1 MSQAILDP
9 NRHDV
14 WRYQVS
20 RRKIVVQRRTGAGAN
35 LEIEQL
41 EADFPEVEFLV
52 ADDINSVASLIQ
64 DAEALIGMLNAESFR
79 AASRLRWFQAYSTG
93 MDWMQTIPGL
103 VEWLLQNKVVVTNSR
118 GAFAQTIAEH
128 AFALILTLTRDM
140 WTIRRDHLAH
150 RWGGEPGGRPMEAI
164 AGRTM
169 GIFGL
174 GQIGAAIARRAHG
187 FEMPVYAV
195 DAQPFPH
202 VPDLQARWGPDRLD
216 DLCRV
221 SDFLV
226 IAAPLTA
233 ETRGTINARRLVLM
247 KSSAYVIAVSRGNIV
262 DEQALIQAL
271 QNGRLAGAGLDVA
284 GEEPL
289 PSDNPLWDM
298 DNVVITP
305 HNAGGG
311 SITPRVQW
319 EISVANLRRYLDRKP
334 LIGVVDVRAGY

>member
-1 MSQAILDP
+1 M
-9 NRHDV
+9 
-14 WRYQVS
+14 S
-20 RRKIVVQRRTGAGAN
+20 RRKIVVQRRGGAGAD
-35 LEIEQL
+35 LEIERL

-52 ADDINSVASLIQ
+52 ADDIDSVASLIQ
-64 DAEALIGMLNAESFR
+64 DAEALIGMLTAESFR
-79 AASRLRWFQAYSTG
+79 AASHLRWFQAYSTG

-103 VEWLLQNKVVVTNSR
+103 VEWLLQNNVVVTNSQ

-128 AFALILTLTRDM
+128 TFALMLTLTRDM
-140 WTIRRDHLAH
+140 WTIRRDQLAH

-164 AGRTM
+164 TGRTM

-174 GQIGAAIARRAHG
+174 GQIGTAIARRAHG

-233 ETRGTINARRLVLM
+233 ETRGAIDAHRLALM
-247 KSSAYVIAVSRGNIV
+247 KSSAYLIAVSRGNIV
-262 DEQALIQAL
+262 HEQALIQAL
-271 QNGRLAGAGLDVA
+271 QNGRLAGAGLDVT

-319 EISVANLRRYLDRKP
+319 EICVANLRRYLDGRP

>member
-1 MSQAILDP
+1 MF
-9 NRHDV
+9 
-14 WRYQVS
+14 
-20 RRKIVVQRRTGAGAN
+20 RRKIVVQRRTGAGAD

-140 WTIRRDHLAH
+140 WTIRRDQLAH

-174 GQIGAAIARRAHG
+174 GQIGTAIARRAHG

-202 VPDLQARWGPDRLD
+202 VPDLHGRWGPDRLD

-233 ETRGTINARRLVLM
+233 ETRGAIDARRLDLM

-271 QNGRLAGAGLDVA
+271 QNGRLAGAGLDVT

-319 EISVANLRRYLDRKP
+319 EICVANLRRYLDGRP

>member
-1 MSQAILDP
+1 MF
-9 NRHDV
+9 
-14 WRYQVS
+14 
-20 RRKIVVQRRTGAGAN
+20 RRKIVVQRRGGAGAD
-35 LEIEQL
+35 LEIQRL
-41 EADFPEVEFLV
+41 KADFPEVEFLV
-52 ADDINSVASLIQ
+52 ADDIDSVAPLIHE
-64 DAEALIGMLNAESFR
+64 AEALIGMLTAESFK
-79 AASRLRWFQAYSTG
+79 AASNLRWFQAYSTG

-128 AFALILTLTRDM
+128 TFALILTLSRDM
-140 WTIRRDHLAH
+140 WTARANQLAR

-164 AGRTM
+164 AGRSM

-174 GQIGAAIARRAHG
+174 GQIGTAIARRAHG

-202 VPDLQARWGPDRLD
+202 VPDLRARWGPDRLD
-216 DLCRV
+216 DLCGL

-233 ETRGTINARRLVLM
+233 ETRGAIDARRLALM
-247 KSSAYVIAVSRGNIV
+247 KPSAYVIAVSRGSIV
-262 DEQALIQAL
+262 DDHALIRAL
-271 QNGRLAGAGLDVA
+271 QAGRLAGAGLDVTS
-284 GEEPL
+284 EEPL
-289 PSDNPLWDM
+289 PADSPLWDM
-298 DNVVITP
+298 DNVAITP

-319 EISVANLRRYLDRKP
+319 EICVANLRRHLDRKP

>member
-1 MSQAILDP
+1 M
-9 NRHDV
+9 
-14 WRYQVS
+14 S
-20 RRKIVVQRRTGAGAN
+20 RRKIVVQRRGGAGAD

-41 EADFPEVEFLV
+41 EADFPEFDFLV
-52 ADDINSVASLIQ
+52 ADDIDSVAPLIR
-64 DAEALIGMLNAESFR
+64 DAEAFIGMLTAESFR
-79 AASRLRWFQAYSTG
+79 AASNLRWFQAYSTG

-103 VEWLLQNKVVVTNSR
+103 VEWLSQNKVVVTNSR

-128 AFALILTLTRDM
+128 TFALILTLTRDM
-140 WTIRRDHLAH
+140 WTARKNQLAR
-150 RWGGEPGGRPMEAI
+150 RWGGEPGGRPMEAL

-174 GQIGAAIARRAHG
+174 GQIGTAIARRAHG

-233 ETRGTINARRLVLM
+233 ETRGAIDARRLSLM
-247 KSSAYVIAVSRGNIV
+247 KSSAYLIAVSRGDIV
-262 DEQALIQAL
+262 DEQALIRAL
-271 QNGRLAGAGLDVA
+271 QDGRLAGAGLDVTS
-284 GEEPL
+284 EEPL
-289 PSDNPLWDM
+289 QPDNPLWDM
-298 DNVVITP
+298 DNVAITP

-319 EISVANLRRYLDRKP
+319 EICVANLRNYLAGKP